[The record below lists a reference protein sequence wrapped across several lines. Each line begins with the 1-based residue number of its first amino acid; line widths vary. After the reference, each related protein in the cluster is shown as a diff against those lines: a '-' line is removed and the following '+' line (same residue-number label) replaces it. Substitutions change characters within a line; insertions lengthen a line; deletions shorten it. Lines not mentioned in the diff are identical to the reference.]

1 MEAKLTPVAF
11 LCRNDNLSWIS
22 KELIVEEEEE
32 GDRWFNT
39 WNLIPFGEI
48 SNRYSFNNITGG
60 TFEKLA
66 RCIHYQYNGVSPE
79 EIYAPDSNEHTEKW
93 KKATQDY
100 YLRQYNQDSS
110 YSSALSMPYRIFQF
124 QDQQGNQIIPSA
136 WNIRETTVFSSVNHL
151 MELSKRLWHFKSITV
166 NQELAI
172 AEWEH
177 ARWVKWM
184 VSRGWMPANI
194 DEVVFAIE
202 QGNPRQQLFVAKL
215 HPCIC
220 SYNDLKILQNALLTR
235 CNMKKDF
242 FTYDLLNI
250 RDTQKL
256 LALEWIH
263 TTPKEPEKDL

>member
-1 MEAKLTPVAF
+1 
-11 LCRNDNLSWIS
+11 
-22 KELIVEEEEE
+22 
-32 GDRWFNT
+32 
-39 WNLIPFGEI
+39 
-48 SNRYSFNNITGG
+48 
-60 TFEKLA
+60 
-66 RCIHYQYNGVSPE
+66 
-79 EIYAPDSNEHTEKW
+79 
-93 KKATQDY
+93 
-100 YLRQYNQDSS
+100 
-110 YSSALSMPYRIFQF
+110 MPYRIFQF